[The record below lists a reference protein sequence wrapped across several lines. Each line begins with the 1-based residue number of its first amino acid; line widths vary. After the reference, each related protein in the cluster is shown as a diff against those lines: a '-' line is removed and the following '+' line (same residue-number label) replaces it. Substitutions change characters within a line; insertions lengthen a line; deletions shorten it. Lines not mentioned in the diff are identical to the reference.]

1 MLFLSKYKLYY
12 LIPIAFLG
20 ILFLAFSPKNIEKA
34 AQETYSS
41 PKFDEY
47 WNQGKAEINSYDL
60 QQARYG
66 SIHQGYALLI
76 FVTEHFS
83 KSKQVKLN
91 TIYRN
96 EEDAVQVLKT
106 NFSKRFVTGIYDY
119 SIFQSIFTPID
130 IVNYN
135 NTLKV
140 TTSIQDWCGHTFSQL
155 NLQSYKYKIMSRSYF
170 ETEGDREYQIEQ
182 ALLEDEIWNLI
193 RITPKELP
201 TGEIQVIPSL
211 TTAQLRHTTV
221 DLEDASATLEA
232 HQDEKGWMTYT
243 VDFTTS
249 RRTLAIHFHKKFPHQ
264 IEGWEETYI
273 DNGKE
278 LTTKATRKKTMLSD
292 YWNKTQLQDIKLRK
306 ELGLP

>member
-1 MLFLSKYKLYY
+1 MSFLSKYKLYY
-12 LIPIAFLG
+12 LIPIAFIG
-20 ILFLAFSPKNIEKA
+20 ILFLAFSPKTSTTTKKKPFK
-34 AQETYSS
+34 S
-41 PKFDEY
+41 PKFDAY
-47 WNQGKAEINSYDL
+47 WNQGKAELNSYDL

-66 SIHQGYALLI
+66 SIHQGHALLI
-76 FVTEHFS
+76 FVTESFS

-91 TIYRN
+91 TTYRN
-96 EEDAVQVLKT
+96 EEDAVDVLKT
-106 NFSKRFVTGIYDY
+106 NFSKRFVTGVYDY
-119 SIFQSIFTPID
+119 SIFQSIFTPVD

-182 ALLEDEIWNLI
+182 ALLEDELWNLI
-193 RITPKELP
+193 RIAPKELP

-221 DLEDASATLEA
+221 DVEDAVASLEA
-232 HQDEKGWMTYT
+232 HNEEKSWMTYT
-243 VDFTTS
+243 VDFPLS
-249 RRTLAIHFHKKFPHQ
+249 RRTLSIHFQKKFPHQ
-264 IEGWEETYI
+264 IEGWDETYI
-273 DNGKE
+273 DSGKE
-278 LTTKATRKKTMLSD
+278 LTTKATRKKTMLLD
-292 YWNKTQLQDIKLRK
+292 YWNKTQLQDKKLRN